1 MDKGHELQVEKKTLR
16 VKSIV
21 GEVVSQMEINKTLS
35 LEEPV
40 KNIRDYNMD
49 VIVSSEETE
58 VIEDRV
64 MVKGLVYQQISWMNE
79 DDVCKQQEV
88 DTEFTHYVDVPGAQP
103 GMDVHVAA
111 RVVDVDFMI
120 DGRIVEEKKLLE
132 LNVKVFD
139 AMQVNVVTDINCP
152 NAQVETNMLKAENII
167 GESTTLAEIM
177 KEYTFP
183 ETVKTVKDVDVEVMI
198 EEEGV
203 EILTDQVIVKGTVYM
218 DVYYVNEEDEMKHY
232 DIEEPFVKYVKVLG
246 ARAGMNGMVETQV
259 EDVEY
264 EADGDQVKLAVVLEV
279 YTKVTECFQISV
291 VTDVEGEGITVEKEL
306 LKVENMIGEQQTTYM
321 FDGDITLYE
330 NAKEI
335 MDVDQE
341 IQINYQNTSVLD
353 DKVIVSGV
361 LLQQIYYVNEDD
373 EVCQKT
379 SKKEFMETVEVPCAK
394 AGMNASIKTNI
405 LDVDHELE
413 DGNTITY
420 KIECQ
425 IFVSVTETTKMYV
438 VTDVKYDE
446 VSEEDKKP
454 DKYECEEWPSMRFYI
469 VQTGD
474 SLWNIAAKYGIT
486 VADIVDANDIDDPD
500 LIFPGQQLFIPCR
513 KRGQ

>member
-1 MDKGHELQVEKKTLR
+1 MDKGNELQVEKKMLR
-16 VKSIV
+16 VKSII
-21 GEVVSQMEINKTLS
+21 GETVSQMEINKTLS

-49 VIVSSEETE
+49 VIISSEETE

-79 DDVCKQQEV
+79 DDVCKQHEEDV
-88 DTEFTHYVDVPGAQP
+88 EFTHYVDVPGAQP
-103 GMDVHVAA
+103 GMDVHVDA

-120 DGRIVEEKKLLE
+120 DGRLVEEKKLLE
-132 LNVKVFD
+132 LNVKVFEG
-139 AMQVNVVTDINCP
+139 MQVNVVTDINCP
-152 NAQVETNMLKAENII
+152 DAQVKTNMFKAENMI
-167 GESTTLAEIM
+167 GESTALAEIM

-183 ETVKTVKDVDVEVMI
+183 EGVKTVKDVDVEVMI
-198 EEEGV
+198 EKEGI

-246 ARAGMNGMVETQV
+246 TRAGMNGMVETQV
-259 EDVEY
+259 ENVEW
-264 EADGDQVKLAVVLEV
+264 EADGDQVKLEVVLEV
-279 YTKVTECFQISV
+279 YTKVTECLQVSV
-291 VTDVEGEGITVEKEL
+291 VTDVEGEKITVDKEL
-306 LKVENMIGEQQTTYM
+306 LKLENMIGEHQKTCM
-321 FDGDITLYE
+321 LDGNIILYE

-341 IQINYQNTSVLD
+341 IQIDYQNTSVLD
-353 DKVIVSGV
+353 DKVIVSGI
-361 LLQQIYYVNEDD
+361 LCQQVYYVNEDD

-379 SKKEFMETVEVPCAK
+379 SKKEFTETLEVPGAK
-394 AGMNASIKTNI
+394 PGMNAAIKMNI
-405 LDVDHELE
+405 IDIDHKLE
-413 DGNTITY
+413 DDNTIGY
-420 KIECQ
+420 KVECQ
-425 IFVSVTETTKMYV
+425 IVVIVTETAKMYV
-438 VTDVKYDE
+438 VTDATCHE
-446 VSEEDKKP
+446 VSEDDKKS
-454 DKYECEEWPSMRFYI
+454 DKYEYDEWPSMRFYI

-500 LIFPGQQLFIPCR
+500 LIFPGQQLFIPC
-513 KRGQ
+513 KRR